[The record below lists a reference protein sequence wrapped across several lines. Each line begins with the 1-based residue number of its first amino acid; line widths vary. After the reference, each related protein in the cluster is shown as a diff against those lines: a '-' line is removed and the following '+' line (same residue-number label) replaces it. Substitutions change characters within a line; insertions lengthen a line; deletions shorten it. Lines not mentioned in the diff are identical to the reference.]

1 MLSLSSPHLCQ
12 WHQRAANQ
20 EDLDSNCTSALNSL
34 GCLKQV
40 GLILSLSL
48 PVCNMSEN
56 AVGLHSRVVVRII
69 IMHVKQFEHLNYIG
83 RCGGY
88 TGGSWQKAASSCLEL
103 CKRTILYQ
111 CEHSIFCQSKHV
123 IFRKQ
128 KHHRQPSQLEH
139 LHTSFHAVFSCNLW
153 MVTVKAQG

>member
-88 TGGSWQKAASSCLEL
+88 TGVLRAWSCANAPFCTSVSTPSFARASMSSFASRSITVSLLSWSTCTL
-103 CKRTILYQ
+103 RFMQ
-111 CEHSIFCQSKHV
+111 C
-123 IFRKQ
+123 FRA
-128 KHHRQPSQLEH
+128 
-139 LHTSFHAVFSCNLW
+139 TFGW
-153 MVTVKAQG
+153 